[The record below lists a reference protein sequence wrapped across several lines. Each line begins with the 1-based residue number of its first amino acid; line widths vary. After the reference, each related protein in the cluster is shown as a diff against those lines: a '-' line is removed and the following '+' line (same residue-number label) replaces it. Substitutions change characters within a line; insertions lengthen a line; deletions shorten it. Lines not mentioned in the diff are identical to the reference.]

1 MEKLLAE
8 QVAHQK
14 LEHLSGGMVKGDR
27 RMGGRYTQMDVH
39 PTNHAMIF
47 CIAHTFLELVSR
59 AKMVLLEHGS
69 SALYA
74 GLLAMPQL

>member
-1 MEKLLAE
+1 
-8 QVAHQK
+8 
-14 LEHLSGGMVKGDR
+14 
-27 RMGGRYTQMDVH
+27 MGGRYTQMDVH